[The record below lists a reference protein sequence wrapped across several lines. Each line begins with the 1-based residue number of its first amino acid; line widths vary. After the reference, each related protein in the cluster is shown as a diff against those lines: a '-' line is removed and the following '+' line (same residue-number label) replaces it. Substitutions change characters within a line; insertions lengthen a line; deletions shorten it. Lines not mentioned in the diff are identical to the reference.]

1 MPPDST
7 VHHAA
12 TIHLLFDALMILL
25 QFFVSS
31 KFVLVIA
38 FSFVF
43 FAISLVLS
51 IYKPQSCSVQRGS
64 IDQSIKID

>member
-7 VHHAA
+7 VHHVA

-43 FAISLVLS
+43 FLQFPLS
-51 IYKPQSCSVQRGS
+51 
-64 IDQSIKID
+64 